1 MGELVDDPRD
11 EQYFRE
17 RILNAQEPRYARDE
31 DTTVRIE
38 FGDDGDYSVKF
49 TRSEVIV
56 YSECCARTPSLLEA
70 REIYNA
76 LGAWLKIQDEKEK

>member
-17 RILNAQEPRYARDE
+17 QILASTGFDGTGWVGVELAEAGQHYSIEFTRDE
-31 DTTVRIE
+31 MQV
-38 FGDDGDYSVKF
+38 V
-49 TRSEVIV
+49 
-56 YSECCARTPSLLEA
+56 SECCASTPSLLEA